1 VTEQP
6 GGAVADFEHAIDR
19 YLGVLEAAVMRVA
32 WRVGPVTV
40 RDVLSAVNADRARP
54 LAYTTVMTIMGR
66 LAEKGLLRRT
76 RVGRADLYE
85 PSQNSDGFL
94 RALSRRRIRSLIEDF
109 GELAIAEFYA
119 ELDQVDPEQRRRL
132 KRLAARARREDR

>member
-1 VTEQP
+1 MTEQP
-6 GGAVADFEHAIDR
+6 GGAVADAEHAIDR

-40 RDVLSAVNADRARP
+40 RDALSALNADRARP

-85 PSQNSDGFL
+85 PSQSSDGFL
-94 RALSRRRIRSLIEDF
+94 RELSRRRIRSLIEDF
-109 GELAIAEFYA
+109 GDLAIAEFYA

>member
-1 VTEQP
+1 MTEQP
-6 GGAVADFEHAIDR
+6 GGAVADAEHAIDR

-40 RDVLSAVNADRARP
+40 RDVLSALNADRGRP

-66 LAEKGLLRRT
+66 LAEKGMLRRT

-85 PSQNSDGFL
+85 PSQSAAGFL

-132 KRLAARARREDR
+132 RRLAARARREDR

>member
-1 VTEQP
+1 MTEQP
-6 GGAVADFEHAIDR
+6 GGAVADADSAIDR
-19 YLGVLEAAVMRVA
+19 YLGALEAAVMRVA

-40 RDVLSAVNADRARP
+40 RDVLSALNADRARP

-85 PSQNSDGFL
+85 PSQSSDGFL

-109 GELAIAEFYA
+109 GDLAIAEFYA

>member
-1 VTEQP
+1 MTERP
-6 GGAVADFEHAIDR
+6 GGAIADAEHAIDR

-40 RDVLSAVNADRARP
+40 RDVLSALNADRDRP

-76 RVGRADLYE
+76 RIGRADRYE
-85 PSQNSDGFL
+85 PSQSSDEFL
-94 RALSRRRIRSLIEDF
+94 RALSRRRIRSLIDEF

-119 ELDQVDPEQRRRL
+119 ELDLVDPEQRRRL
-132 KRLAARARREDR
+132 KRLAVRARREDR